1 MKEWFDELESRERL
15 LVISGAVALV
25 IFLVY
30 VLVLQPLRSSYHDL
44 KENVSVQ
51 RETAQWMQQGAHQV
65 QQLRRAGG
73 ATSKGLGG
81 RSLLAVADS
90 TARAG
95 GLGPFLKRVE
105 PEGKNGVRVWLEG
118 ASFDDLVKWLGI
130 LSTSHG
136 VDVDNASLER
146 SESAGRVNARLT
158 LQAVTP

>member
-1 MKEWFDELESRERL
+1 MKQWFDNLESRERL
-15 LVISGAVALV
+15 LVVSGAAVLV
-25 IFLVY
+25 IFLVF
-30 VLVLQPLRSSYHDL
+30 VLVLQPLRSSYNSL
-44 KENVSVQ
+44 KDTVSGQ
-51 RETAQWMQQGAHQV
+51 RETAQWMQQSAHQV

-73 ATSKGLGG
+73 TAGKGLGG

-105 PEGKNGVRVWLEG
+105 PEGRNGVRLWLEG

-136 VDVDNASLER
+136 VDVDNVSLER
-146 SESAGRVNARLT
+146 TESAGRVNARLT
-158 LQAVTP
+158 LQAATP